1 MGAVDAAVPGV
12 QAEMTSGDIVN
23 ALRDHYDPKA
33 YAMLTEVRNATG
45 FGGRTRTAD
54 ALVMSLWPSRGIH
67 LIGFEVKVSRNDFAK
82 ELADPSKAEEFAR
95 FCAQW
100 FIAAPKGLIKPEE
113 LPPGWG
119 LCEVAETGKVRFVK
133 PSPPREPEPPTW
145 DFVASI
151 FRDVQQG
158 WTPKSLVNK
167 EIEDRIG
174 SAVSRAEQRWKYDKS
189 GLEQTLARLRET
201 VAKFE
206 EKAGVKIGDGRSHSP
221 WSDPAKRGEAFKILL
236 DWEAGQYNLPQH
248 VTAARAQ
255 LERIVQE
262 IRELEEIERLMM
274 EVRSL

>member
-1 MGAVDAAVPGV
+1 MGLVDAAVPRV
-12 QAEMTSGDIVN
+12 QAEMTSGDIIN

-45 FGGRTRTAD
+45 FGTRTRTAD

-67 LIGFEVKVSRNDFAK
+67 LIGFEIKISRNDFAK

-113 LPPGWG
+113 LPTGWG

-133 PSPPREPEPPTW
+133 PSPPRE
-145 DFVASI
+145 
-151 FRDVQQG
+151 
-158 WTPKSLVNK
+158 K
-167 EIEDRIG
+167 EIEDKIG
-174 SAVSRAEQRWKYDKS
+174 SAVAHAERRWQYDKS
-189 GLEQTLARLRET
+189 GLEQTLARLREN

-206 EKAGVKIGDGRSHSP
+206 ERAGVKIGDARSHSP
-221 WSDPAKRGEAFKILL
+221 WSDPAKRGDAFKRLL
-236 DWEAGQYNLPQH
+236 DWEAGQYELPQH

-255 LERIVQE
+255 LERIVHE

-274 EVRSL
+274 EARNL